1 MSTMK
6 KWFIFA
12 IVLSCLSIVLG
23 ACSTKKQSAPPEKTP
38 ELSPVILEQEE
49 VIVAAVE
56 DEELYRN
63 VVNQLEHA
71 GFTVGEPAEAAIDMF
86 KAESGMILTIN
97 GDALLP
103 LHLYKLD
110 PSDKRL
116 EIVEDTG
123 NLPVYIGSKTEQL
136 AVKKVGHFIIYLHKG
151 HPEYDEIMKVLNNM

>member
-1 MSTMK
+1 MSTLK
-6 KWFIFA
+6 KWFLYA
-12 IVLSCLSIVLG
+12 IVFSCLLLVLV
-23 ACSTKKQSAPPEKTP
+23 ACSTKEQSAPPEKTP
-38 ELSPVILEQEE
+38 ELSPAILEQEE

-56 DEELYRN
+56 DEELYQN
-63 VVNQLEHA
+63 VVSRLEQA

-86 KAESGMILTIN
+86 RAESGMIVTIN

-116 EIVEDTG
+116 EIVEETG

-136 AVKKVGHFIIYLHKG
+136 AVKKVDHFIIYLHKG
-151 HPEYDEIMKVLNNM
+151 HPEYDEIMKVLHNM